1 MLSTAR
7 CLFFIF
13 LFITNHFVKIAANT
27 SKTNSSGS
35 TLPQRNVPN
44 DLSDACKP
52 NPTTN
57 QSTVNS
63 LVGSATASINPSSQ
77 SSSKNKNNLILG
89 KLYSSQSVTDD
100 TPPTPK
106 TPSYSRPKD
115 EYRTETEIIQRPM
128 TVQSMSKQLTSCTP
142 KNAILTPPAT
152 PNQSD
157 SFTGIVTR
165 AKEGLQQ
172 QHQSQKSSP
181 NQVAQK
187 EQPFDINLDTAQ
199 IANKIL
205 NRALKIKDLDFT
217 DLTSKDDFDPTSA
230 PSAPPP
236 APPPPPMLGG
246 PPPPPPFFGAPPPP
260 PPPPPNLGPGGPP
273 PPPLSIFGS
282 KLSRNSMNTSIL
294 NLKEDDGQ
302 DKRKLI
308 KLHWKEAQVPVFS
321 SDESIWTSLTPLDLD
336 KEKLAHLFELKQNEV
351 KTKKAGEGKKEITVL
366 DAKRSNMIMIG
377 MTALPPPR
385 VIKTAIIKMDSSII
399 TKEGIEKLLTML
411 PTEEEKQKIL
421 EAQMSNPDIPL
432 GSAEFF
438 LLNLSS
444 ISEIKARLELWL
456 FKLDF
461 ETIETEIAEHLFDLK
476 LGMEELKKSK
486 TFKDII
492 RTLREIGNFLNSCDA
507 RGFQLDYLSRV
518 PEVKD
523 TVNKHSLLQHLCSI
537 ILEKC
542 SDTTDLYADL
552 GGISRCS
559 KADWDEISRKIKKL
573 ESDCQLSWDN
583 LRAIAKHDSS
593 TFLRNK

>member
-1 MLSTAR
+1 
-7 CLFFIF
+7 
-13 LFITNHFVKIAANT
+13 
-27 SKTNSSGS
+27 
-35 TLPQRNVPN
+35 
-44 DLSDACKP
+44 
-52 NPTTN
+52 
-57 QSTVNS
+57 
-63 LVGSATASINPSSQ
+63 
-77 SSSKNKNNLILG
+77 
-89 KLYSSQSVTDD
+89 
-100 TPPTPK
+100 
-106 TPSYSRPKD
+106 
-115 EYRTETEIIQRPM
+115 
-128 TVQSMSKQLTSCTP
+128 
-142 KNAILTPPAT
+142 
-152 PNQSD
+152 
-157 SFTGIVTR
+157 
-165 AKEGLQQ
+165 
-172 QHQSQKSSP
+172 
-181 NQVAQK
+181 
-187 EQPFDINLDTAQ
+187 
-199 IANKIL
+199 
-205 NRALKIKDLDFT
+205 
-217 DLTSKDDFDPTSA
+217 
-230 PSAPPP
+230 
-236 APPPPPMLGG
+236 
-246 PPPPPPFFGAPPPP
+246 
-260 PPPPPNLGPGGPP
+260 
-273 PPPLSIFGS
+273 
-282 KLSRNSMNTSIL
+282 
-294 NLKEDDGQ
+294 
-302 DKRKLI
+302 
-308 KLHWKEAQVPVFS
+308 
-321 SDESIWTSLTPLDLD
+321 
-336 KEKLAHLFELKQNEV
+336 
-351 KTKKAGEGKKEITVL
+351 
-366 DAKRSNMIMIG
+366 MIG

-476 LGMEELKKSK
+476 IGMEELKKSK

-523 TVNKHSLLQHLCSI
+523 TVNKHSLLQHLCTI

-542 SDTTDLYADL
+542 SDTSDLYADL